1 MENMKIV
8 KQDMGI
14 TIYQNTEDN
23 TLTLYIDEQPTIVD
37 LPFIFKGIME
47 ESYNN
52 LVKIR
57 KEEQK

>member
-14 TIYQNTEDN
+14 TIYQSTEDG
-23 TLTLYIDEQPTIVD
+23 TMSLYIDEQPSIEN
-37 LPFIFKGIME
+37 LEPMFKPMLE
-47 ESYNN
+47 KSYNN